1 MSKVSFVFYTQSYLW
16 ERGISQPLP
25 LLFTLSSR
33 QSLTPS
39 TASANTQRR
48 PRSHRRRS
56 SWSSCVGCSSTAT
69 RRRCH
74 CPVCCLPPT
83 SRLRHKQP
91 PLPPHSPAATLLY
104 PEDTLCLCHSLLH
117 CQPVRLPQQWL
128 PQVFSWSI
136 VLPIRGDL
144 SQRCCICKIWDIFS
158 KLHQSKVQTGVYYE
172 VFLPRILSPGPDLPL
187 RHPTSRSILKLC
199 RLVTITSS
207 LGGCTAVQG

>member
-1 MSKVSFVFYTQSYLW
+1 MTSLIFFTRRPEVVILAELLVQ
-16 ERGISQPLP
+16 
-25 LLFTLSSR
+25 LLFFRRSGGGGTRRWAIGVGDSCSKTKGCQRYHLYFILSLTYENEVSASPSLFFLLSSR

-128 PQVFSWSI
+128 PQVFS
-136 VLPIRGDL
+136 
-144 SQRCCICKIWDIFS
+144 
-158 KLHQSKVQTGVYYE
+158 
-172 VFLPRILSPGPDLPL
+172 
-187 RHPTSRSILKLC
+187 
-199 RLVTITSS
+199 
-207 LGGCTAVQG
+207 